1 MMKKCHLHSHQLH
14 ATDLLFKS
22 QIFNCQ
28 DTNVCRIWGQRGLPL
43 ANLGVLKSSLDT
55 SVAALSAIAS
65 QPPLMGNVD
74 PSKIDEI
81 RRTVYVGNLNSQ
93 VCDNELEF
101 MAEANI
107 SLTQV
112 QIAKKTVV

>member
-1 MMKKCHLHSHQLH
+1 M
-14 ATDLLFKS
+14 
-22 QIFNCQ
+22 
-28 DTNVCRIWGQRGLPL
+28 CRIWGQRGLPL

-101 MAEANI
+101 MAEAPSANC
-107 SLTQV
+107 
-112 QIAKKTVV
+112 KKCK